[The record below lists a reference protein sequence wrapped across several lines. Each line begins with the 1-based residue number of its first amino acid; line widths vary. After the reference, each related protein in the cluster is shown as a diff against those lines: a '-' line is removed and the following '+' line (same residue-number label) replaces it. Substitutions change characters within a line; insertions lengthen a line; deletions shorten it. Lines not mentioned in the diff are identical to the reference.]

1 VLDDVGAGVGA
12 GGHSSDIRAFRVSSG
27 LL

>member
-12 GGHSSDIRAFRVSSG
+12 GGHSSDICAFRVSSG